1 MTDMKKMN
9 EQKLEEVAGGRILIT
24 NSEPKVNIVIRSG
37 AGFGFPENLSVKN
50 GYLVK
55 DNRQTRPRRSVSI
68 IFA

>member
-1 MTDMKKMN
+1 MTDMMKIN
-9 EQKLEEVAGGRILIT
+9 EQELENIAGGRIWIT
-24 NSEPKVNIVIRSG
+24 NLGTMINTVIRSG